1 MKRTYNHLFL
11 TLAFCLC
18 SLFTFAQGD
27 CSTVAVATGSG
38 YSICAGETVPAGAGI
53 VFATDAE
60 CPAAGGV
67 TETVTNDA
75 VVAIP
80 DNTDA
85 QDGCTTVTVS
95 AAGPIE
101 SVVVDLDITHS
112 WTGDLVAE
120 ITSPSGT
127 TITLFDRIGTPPGT
141 FGCSG
146 NDLSL
151 IFDDAAASTAAD
163 LEATCGNAPA
173 AAGAFQ
179 SVDLLALFAGEEAS
193 GVWTLCVGDYAG
205 GDTGEIIGFGL
216 TVTTVGGVPTPA
228 SAVLLDAAGNVVS
241 TTSPFDPLAA
251 GYTETTTFFAAS
263 ACPDCNSA
271 LTPLEFIIE
280 GGISLACKSNLN
292 VSLDENCSAL
302 ITPEVYLVAADFAET
317 SYEVTVTDEDGNV
330 VEDALITGKGNYTV
344 SVEHLCSGNS
354 CWGLLTAEDK
364 LAPTLECPSLRVVNC
379 YDDPKPSFPADYPTA
394 FDNCGVSPSPETITY
409 TESDCIPA
417 GALIGS
423 GLTGLLAA
431 DQWDTF
437 IGNANGLG
445 TVTFAN
451 DQITLT
457 TPPNGDGA
465 GNSQALLTAPLAGEI
480 CFDYDYTNGDPGFD
494 LFLSATILA
503 ADGAQVNY
511 VVEFAT
517 ASGSACVPVLPGDL
531 FAFAVFSDGFPGF
544 PDASEAVISN
554 LTYTLAEEL
563 CETDPCAAIQTKS
576 YIFTAVDDCGNV
588 SQTCAAPVIILRPA
602 IDDIVFPADLELECS
617 GSDSADPADL
627 EALSTLS
634 GADVYPSLDGEI
646 FGLGTKIC
654 NYAVTYTDSNPID
667 LCGNTYKIIRTWSI
681 VDWCGDEVRTD
692 LQVIKFADN
701 IAPTITCPGSVEVPA
716 NFTSCDATVQIQ
728 APEYVEA
735 CSGPVTFDVTLP
747 DGSAGSVGQN
757 ISISAG
763 ADYVITFT
771 ATDACGNTSDA
782 CTQTYT
788 IVDQTAPVAVCDQ
801 FTVAS
806 LGTNGNAHVC
816 AETIDDGSYDNCEDD
831 LVIKVKRMDASG
843 SVNFEDCV
851 EFDCDDTDGPVIV
864 RMRVYDITGNFK
876 ENDPNARYS
885 ECMVEVEVQDKID
898 PEITCPPNKVVDCMA
913 STHPDA
919 TGYATGFDNCDEVN
933 IIYTDNAQIDDCG
946 EGTIFRSWRIEG
958 TTIRCTQR
966 ITVEREDNQFFTGD
980 SVAGDD
986 DDIDWPSNVDLTCD
1000 SNNSDGAQTD
1010 PSEEGAGYPTLIGM
1024 DDDCANLFIGHDDKV
1039 LYDDPDACFKIVR
1052 TWKVIDW
1059 CQYDPNNGDSEGYW
1073 EQIQIIKIYDNT
1085 APEITSCEDVL
1096 LGDDDGSCSE
1106 HYDLTISAQDNCSSL
1121 EYDYHVDLDS
1131 DGTVDFS
1138 GSGLNDS
1145 YNFDLGTHTIHWTVT
1160 DDCDNTV
1167 ECSHE
1172 VKVVD
1177 TKKPTPVC
1185 IVSLSTVVMPSSGTI
1200 EIWDND
1206 FESGSSYDDCS
1217 NPIEFAVNAIGDGS
1231 GLLLAPPTDN
1241 QGNLIHGVTFTC
1253 DDLGEQLVQLW
1264 VVDAAGN
1271 YDYCVTSIFIQ
1282 NTGACDGGPSNNVA
1296 NVSGVIETEMQ
1307 EEVEEVMVDIS
1318 GGAGNPFMT
1327 SNSGLY
1333 EFLNLPVDNNYVLT
1347 PEKDVNPLN
1356 GVTTYDLVL
1365 ISQHILGAQLLDSPY
1380 KIIAAD
1386 ANNSG
1391 SVTTLDLVNIR
1402 RVILNIDSEFSNN
1415 TSWRFVDM
1423 DFVFPNPA
1431 NPFQTTFPEVIS
1443 LNNFNND
1450 EMAADFVGVKIGD
1463 VNASAIPN
1471 NLLGSQTRNTNGT
1484 LALNVNDAKVVAGDE
1499 FTVDFTANDF
1509 TNILGYQFTLNFDQ
1523 NAVEFVNV
1531 EAGKLNV
1538 NDSNFGLS
1546 MTETGMIST
1555 SWNDAS
1561 AITAKDGDVLFSMT
1575 FKANTNVQ
1583 LSRILS
1589 ATSNVTR
1596 AEAYNS
1602 NADLLDV
1609 VIEFNTEE
1617 GTVVAG
1623 GAFELFQNV
1632 PNPVKEATVISFNLP
1647 TATSATLTIM
1657 DVSGRTLKV
1666 LNSDFAQGY
1675 NEVTIDRNELKGTG
1689 VLYYQLDTPTDTASN
1704 KMILVD

>member
-18 SLFTFAQGD
+18 SLFTWAQAD
-27 CSTVAVATGSG
+27 CSSVAVATGSG
-38 YSICAGETVPAGAGI
+38 YSICAGETIPAGAGI

-67 TETVTNDA
+67 TESVANDA

-80 DNTDA
+80 DNTGA
-85 QDGCTTVTVS
+85 QDGCTTVDVT
-95 AAGPIE
+95 AAGPIA
-101 SVVVDLDITHS
+101 SVIVELDITHT
-112 WTGDLVAE
+112 WAGDLVAE
-120 ITSPSGT
+120 VTSPSGT
-127 TITLFDRIGTPPGT
+127 TVSLVDRIGYAGT
-141 FGCSG
+141 GFGCAG
-146 NDLSL
+146 DDLAL
-151 IFDDAAASTAAD
+151 VFDDAAAATAAD

-173 AAGAFQ
+173 AAGPYQ
-179 SVDLLALFAGEEAS
+179 SIDLLSLFAGEEAS
-193 GVWTLCVGDYAG
+193 GTWTLCVGDYAG
-205 GDTGEIIGFGL
+205 GDLGEITGFGV
-216 TVTTVGGVPTPA
+216 TVTTAGGVPTPA
-228 SAVLLDAAGNVVS
+228 SAVLLDETGTVVS
-241 TTSPFDPLAA
+241 ATSPFDPVAA
-251 GYTETTTFFAAS
+251 GYTESTTFFAAS

-271 LTPLEFIIE
+271 LTPLEFIVE

-302 ITPEVYLVAADFAET
+302 ITPEVYLVAADFDEA
-317 SYEVTVTDEDGNV
+317 SYEVTVTDADGNV
-330 VEDALITGKGNYTV
+330 VEDALITGKGEYTV

-354 CWGLLTAEDK
+354 CWGYLTAEDK
-364 LAPTLECPSLRVVNC
+364 FAPTLECPSARVVSC
-379 YDDPKPSFPADYPTA
+379 YEDPKPSFPADYPAA
-394 FDNCGVSPSPETITY
+394 FDNCGISPSPETITY
-409 TESDCIPA
+409 TESDCIAAGSTLADGFTGLFAPA
-417 GALIGS
+417 NWSL
-423 GLTGLLAA
+423 LTGGDATISATDDEL
-431 DQWDTF
+431 
-437 IGNANGLG
+437 
-445 TVTFAN
+445 
-451 DQITLT
+451 TLT
-457 TPPNGDGA
+457 TAEFGA
-465 GNSQALLTAPLAGEI
+465 QFAEASIIAPFAGEI
-480 CFDYDYTNGDPGFD
+480 CFDYTYTNNDPGFD

-503 ADGAQVNY
+503 SDGSQVNY
-511 VVEFAT
+511 VVEFAD
-517 ASGSACVPVLPGDL
+517 AAGSACVPVLVGDL
-531 FAFAVFSDGFPGF
+531 FGLVVFGDGVANPTF
-544 PDASEAVISN
+544 PDDSEAVISN
-554 LTYTLAEEL
+554 ITYTNDEEI
-563 CETDPCAAIQTKS
+563 CENDPCAAVQTKS

-588 SQTCAAPVIILRPA
+588 SETCASPVLILRPS
-602 IDDIVFPADLELECS
+602 IDDIVFPADIELECT

-634 GADVYPSLDGEI
+634 GADVYPSIDDQVFE
-646 FGLGTKIC
+646 LGAKIC

-692 LQVIKFADN
+692 LQVIKFTDN
-701 IAPTITCPGSVEVPA
+701 IAPSITCPGSVEVPA
-716 NFTSCDATVQIQ
+716 NYTSCDATVQIQ

-735 CSGPVTFDVTLP
+735 CSSPVTFDITLP
-747 DGSAGSVGQN
+747 DGSAGFVGQN

-788 IVDQTAPVAVCDQ
+788 IVDETAPVAVCDQ

-816 AETIDDGSYDNCEDD
+816 ATTIDDGSYDNCEDD
-831 LVIKVKRMDASG
+831 LVIKVKRMDASNN
-843 SVNFEDCV
+843 VNFEDCV
-851 EFDCDDTDGPVIV
+851 EFDCDDTDGPIIV

-876 ENDPNARYS
+876 ENDTAARYS

-898 PEITCPPNKVVDCMA
+898 PVITCPPNKVVDCMA

-919 TGYATGFDNCDEVN
+919 TGYATGYDNCDDVN

-946 EGTIFRSWRIEG
+946 EGTIFRSWSIEG
-958 TTIRCTQR
+958 TSIKCTQR
-966 ITVEREDNQFFTGD
+966 ITIERADNQFFTGD
-980 SVAGDD
+980 DVNGDD
-986 DDIDWPSNVDLTCD
+986 DDIIWPTNVTLTCD
-1000 SNNSDGAQTD
+1000 SNNSNGSQTD
-1010 PSEEGAGYPTLIGM
+1010 PTEEGAGYPYLVGT
-1024 DDDCANLFIGHDDKV
+1024 DDDCANLFIGHNDQI
-1039 LYDDPDACFKIVR
+1039 LYDDPEACFKIVR

-1059 CQYDPNNGDSEGYW
+1059 CQYEPNEEYSAGYW
-1073 EQIQIIKIYDNT
+1073 ERIQIIKIYDNT
-1085 APEITSCEDVL
+1085 APVITACADVL

-1106 HYDLTISAQDNCSSL
+1106 HYDLTISAEDNCSTL

-1131 DGTVDFS
+1131 DGTYDFS

-1145 YNFDLGTHTIHWTVT
+1145 YNFDLGTHTIHWIVT

-1200 EIWDND
+1200 TIWDND
-1206 FESGSSYDDCS
+1206 FESGSSFDDCS
-1217 NPIEFAVNAIGDGS
+1217 NPIQFAINAIGDGS
-1231 GLLLAPPTDN
+1231 GLLNAPPTDN
-1241 QGNLIHGVTFTC
+1241 QGNLIHGVTFSC

-1264 VVDAAGN
+1264 VIDGVGN

-1282 NTGACDGGPSNNVA
+1282 NTGACDGGPQPNVA

-1402 RVILNIDSEFSNN
+1402 RVILNIDSQFSGN

-1463 VNASAIPN
+1463 VNASATPN
-1471 NLLGSQTRNTNGT
+1471 NLLGSVTRNTNGT
-1484 LALNVNDAKVVAGDE
+1484 LALNVNDAKIAAGDE

-1509 TNILGYQFTLNFDQ
+1509 ANILGYQFTLNFDQ
-1523 NAVEFVNV
+1523 DAVEFVNV

-1546 MTETGMIST
+1546 MTKDGMIST

-1561 AITAKDGDVLFSMT
+1561 AITAKDGEVLFSMT

-1583 LSRILS
+1583 LSNILS

-1602 NADLLDV
+1602 DADLLDV

-1632 PNPVKEATVISFNLP
+1632 PNPVKDATVISFNLP
-1647 TATSATLTIM
+1647 TASAATLTIM

-1666 LNSDFAQGY
+1666 LNGDFAQGY
-1675 NEVTIDRNELKGTG
+1675 NEVTVDRNELKGTG